1 MTMEWQS
8 ITVVKGFITWGP
20 GVNDIKDVSTPL
32 MVEQKIS
39 WTVWPL
45 EALSEQF
52 IYKVLSLPQWRT
64 LRCLLYW

>member
-39 WTVWPL
+39 WTV
-45 EALSEQF
+45 
-52 IYKVLSLPQWRT
+52 
-64 LRCLLYW
+64 